1 MNVIIY
7 CRVSSDEQAKGGS
20 LDFQEKT
27 LREYCR
33 RNGHNIVDVYREDA
47 SGKDFEHR
55 PEINKIMKYCKS
67 HKQEVDLIIVLR
79 WDRYSRNQRLAYI
92 NLDFFKSLN
101 IEVNASEQYV
111 DYSVPESKLQLAV
124 YLSMAEVDNDKR
136 SIGTMDG
143 IHQTLSEGR
152 CSNKA
157 PRGYKNVKI
166 DDYNK
171 YVEIDKVK
179 APIIQWV
186 FSEVAKGT
194 QSPNYIRRLVERKHN
209 WKINKNSFM
218 DMLRNRFYVGKVRV
232 PEYKG
237 IPEHYVDGKHDA
249 IIDKV
254 TFEKVQEIIDG
265 KKKGSPKLSKK
276 INPDLFLRK
285 YICCPICGKSITG
298 ATSSGNGGK
307 YTYYNCSS
315 DAKHFRCR
323 AEDANELFAKY
334 LSSLKPNEPILRLYK
349 EVLKD
354 IRQDGK
360 LDVQK
365 QIEGHRDEILKIK
378 ERLYNLEDKYLD
390 GDIDKETYHNA
401 KGRYAKNISTL
412 EEKIDILEN
421 PNRANIEPKLTY
433 SIDLINNMD
442 YYIRDA
448 KVEVKCKLISSI
460 FPEKV
465 AFDGKVYRTN
475 SLNKVLDL
483 IYQQTNELR
492 GNKKGKNPNNS
503 SFSHLV
509 PRAAL
514 PLFYFYTSKIIKIYY
529 ISIIYIILKS
539 N

>member
-20 LDFQEKT
+20 LDFQEKA

-92 NLDFFKSLN
+92 NLDFFKSLS

-111 DYSVPESKLQLAV
+111 DYFVPESKLQLAV

-194 QSPNYIRRLVERKHN
+194 QSPNYIRKLVEKKHN

-218 DMLRNRFYVGKVRV
+218 DMLRNRFYIAKVRV

-265 KKKGSPKLSKK
+265 KKKGLPKLSKK

-285 YICCPICGKSITG
+285 YICCPVCGKSITG

-307 YTYYNCSS
+307 YTYYNCSV

-323 AEDANELFAKY
+323 TEEANELFAKY

-360 LDVQK
+360 LVF
-365 QIEGHRDEILKIK
+365 RS
-378 ERLYNLEDKYLD
+378 R
-390 GDIDKETYHNA
+390 
-401 KGRYAKNISTL
+401 
-412 EEKIDILEN
+412 
-421 PNRANIEPKLTY
+421 
-433 SIDLINNMD
+433 
-442 YYIRDA
+442 
-448 KVEVKCKLISSI
+448 
-460 FPEKV
+460 
-465 AFDGKVYRTN
+465 
-475 SLNKVLDL
+475 
-483 IYQQTNELR
+483 
-492 GNKKGKNPNNS
+492 
-503 SFSHLV
+503 
-509 PRAAL
+509 
-514 PLFYFYTSKIIKIYY
+514 
-529 ISIIYIILKS
+529 
-539 N
+539 

>member
-1 MNVIIY
+1 
-7 CRVSSDEQAKGGS
+7 
-20 LDFQEKT
+20 
-27 LREYCR
+27 
-33 RNGHNIVDVYREDA
+33 
-47 SGKDFEHR
+47 
-55 PEINKIMKYCKS
+55 MKYCKS
-67 HKQEVDLIIVLR
+67 NKRKVDLIMVLR
-79 WDRYSRNQRLAYI
+79 WDRYSRCQRLAYT
-92 NLDFFKSLN
+92 NLDYFKSLD
-101 IEVNASEQYV
+101 IEVNAAEQYV
-111 DYSVPESKLQLAV
+111 DYSVPESKMLLAM
-124 YLSMAEVDNDKR
+124 YLAMAEVDNDKR
-136 SIGTMDG
+136 SIGTRDG
-143 IHQTLSEGR
+143 INQALSEGK

-157 PRGYKNVKI
+157 SRGYKNIKI

-171 YVEIDKVK
+171 YVEIDNEK

-194 QSPNYIRRLVERKHN
+194 QTPNYIRKLVERKHN

-218 DMLRNRFYVGKVRV
+218 DMLRNQFYMGKVRV

-237 IPEHYVDGKHDA
+237 VPEYYVDGRHDA
-249 IIDKV
+249 IIDKI
-254 TFEKVQEIIDG
+254 TFEKVQEVIDG
-265 KKKGSPKLSKK
+265 KRKGLQSYLKK
-276 INPDLFLRK
+276 NPDLFLRK

-298 ATSSGNGGK
+298 AISSGNGGK

-323 AEDANELFAKY
+323 AEEANELFAKY

-360 LDVQK
+360 QDIQK
-365 QIEGHRDEILKIK
+365 QIEGHEGEKIKIK

-390 GDIDKETYHNA
+390 GEIDKETYHNA
-401 KGRYAKNISTL
+401 KERYNKNISTL

-465 AFDGKVYRTN
+465 VFDGKAYRTN

-492 GNKKGKNPNNS
+492 GNKNGKNSNNS

-509 PRAAL
+509 PRAGIEPAW
-514 PLFYFYTSKIIKIYY
+514 K
-529 ISIIYIILKS
+529 
-539 N
+539 